1 MTSGSAM
8 KALLTIV
15 GIVLIATV
23 SVCSGQTRDYVVGAP
38 DTLTITVWNQ
48 PNLSGKFSVEA
59 DGSFTFPLIGRV
71 TAGGLTLR
79 GLETE
84 LNRRLAD
91 GYLKNPQVSV
101 SVETYRSQQIFIVGE
116 VRSPGAYPLT
126 GNMTLIE
133 ALARAG
139 STTSDASGEAVIL
152 RAPPG
157 SSEKPV
163 QSNPAENGE
172 SRDAAGENRDVVR
185 VQLDELETGAWSQN
199 IRLQDGDT
207 IFISRTV
214 SLYVFGQVKSP
225 GAYRMPGGAT
235 VLQALSLAGG
245 VTDRGATGR
254 IKIIRVINGQK
265 TEENKVKLDDPVRP
279 GDTIVVPE
287 RYF

>member
-1 MTSGSAM
+1 M
-8 KALLTIV
+8 KWILSCFGV
-15 GIVLIATV
+15 FVLIANV
-23 SVCSGQTRDYVVGAP
+23 SVASGQTRDYVVGAP

-59 DGSFTFPLIGRV
+59 DGTFTFPLIGRV
-71 TAGGLTLR
+71 KAGGLTLR
-79 GLETE
+79 ETETE
-84 LNRRLAD
+84 LNRRLGE

-139 STTSDASGEAVIL
+139 STTSDASGEALIL
-152 RAPPG
+152 RAQHG
-157 SSEKPV
+157 SSAGPAQQAET
-163 QSNPAENGE
+163 QSGE
-172 SRDAAGENRDVVR
+172 TRDVVR
-185 VQLDELETGAWSQN
+185 VQLDELETGAWTQN

-245 VTDRGATGR
+245 VTDRGSTAR
-254 IKIIRVINGQK
+254 IKIIRLINGKK

-279 GDTIVVPE
+279 GDTIIVPE